1 MDLILFKTTSIKIRQ
16 FLTDFLTKG
25 HERSIKAKK
34 NIIASFIIKGLS
46 IAISLALVPLTLN
59 YVNPLRY
66 GIWLTLSS
74 IIVWF
79 GFFDIGLG
87 NGLRNK
93 FAQALSRENYVLARI
108 YVSTTYVILSLIM
121 IFVLVLFISFNP
133 FFDWAKILNAPSNM
147 ASELSVLTLLVFIFF
162 SLQLVLKLITSI
174 IMANQQSWE
183 VSLINL
189 IGSFISLLFIYILT
203 KTTIGNLIY
212 LAIALGLAPCLVLII
227 YSYILY
233 STKYKAFAPSI
244 RLVHLKYSNDLLKI
258 GGAFFIIRIGTLVL
272 FQTDNILISQLLG
285 PQEVTTFNIAFKLFF
300 VLLMG
305 FDIIMTPLW
314 SAYTEAYEKKDYN
327 WMNNVYKKTKK
338 IWLSLLVIT
347 LILFSLSPTIFK
359 FWIGDIVHIP
369 MKLSFFMCLFVLL
382 NSWVMLHCFLLNGIS
397 KIRIQLYI
405 YIFTIFSNIPLA
417 YYLGKTLGLEG
428 IILSNL
434 LIYILMG
441 VVLYI
446 QSIKIL
452 NQTATGLWNK

>member
-1 MDLILFKTTSIKIRQ
+1 
-16 FLTDFLTKG
+16 
-25 HERSIKAKK
+25 
-34 NIIASFIIKGLS
+34 
-46 IAISLALVPLTLN
+46 
-59 YVNPLRY
+59 
-66 GIWLTLSS
+66 
-74 IIVWF
+74 
-79 GFFDIGLG
+79 
-87 NGLRNK
+87 
-93 FAQALSRENYVLARI
+93 
-108 YVSTTYVILSLIM
+108 
-121 IFVLVLFISFNP
+121 
-133 FFDWAKILNAPSNM
+133 
-147 ASELSVLTLLVFIFF
+147 
-162 SLQLVLKLITSI
+162 LKLITSI